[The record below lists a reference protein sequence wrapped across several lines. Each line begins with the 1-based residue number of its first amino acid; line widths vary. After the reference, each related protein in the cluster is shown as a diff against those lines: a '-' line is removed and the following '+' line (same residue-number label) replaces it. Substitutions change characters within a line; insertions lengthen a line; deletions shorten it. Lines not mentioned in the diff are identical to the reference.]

1 MVFFTVFAT
10 IDSMTLLF
18 AMTGLLGSS
27 AYSLKAI
34 ADLEYDLINSVD
46 FFKVYNQAHRIELA
60 FIALNALSVL
70 PFVANWWL
78 SPIQLLWAVVK
89 VLRGVSGGNQID
101 EKDVFKPEVYGRQ
114 RRWQMAGFF
123 IYLVSIFIYFA
134 RAMCAVMDI
143 HVHGISPYD

>member
-1 MVFFTVFAT
+1 MSC
-10 IDSMTLLF
+10 DR
-18 AMTGLLGSS
+18 
-27 AYSLKAI
+27 K
-34 ADLEYDLINSVD
+34 DLINSVD

-60 FIALNALSVL
+60 FIALNAFSVL

-101 EKDVFKPEVYGRQ
+101 EKLRLLSECCLLFTCFKPQPCPETRRARKDVFKPEVYGRQ

>member
-1 MVFFTVFAT
+1 MNSFLHRF
-10 IDSMTLLF
+10 LL
-18 AMTGLLGSS
+18 LSC
-27 AYSLKAI
+27 
-34 ADLEYDLINSVD
+34 DREDLINSVD

-101 EKDVFKPEVYGRQ
+101 EKL
-114 RRWQMAGFF
+114 W
-123 IYLVSIFIYFA
+123 LL
-134 RAMCAVMDI
+134 
-143 HVHGISPYD
+143 